1 MSDISIFLIFITD
14 INFTRFRPSVIAA
27 SAILVGGRL
36 LFDNLLYKIN
46 KMILLASSYVNKV
59 KKSRNISIK
68 TVIRMSPCL
77 MSSGIYVV
85 SGGARSLLDKD
96 L

>member
-1 MSDISIFLIFITD
+1 MSDISIFVIFITD

-36 LFDNLLYKIN
+36 LFDNLLYRIN

-59 KKSRNISIK
+59 KKVGTYPLK
-68 TVIRMSPCL
+68 
-77 MSSGIYVV
+77 
-85 SGGARSLLDKD
+85 LLYE
-96 L
+96 